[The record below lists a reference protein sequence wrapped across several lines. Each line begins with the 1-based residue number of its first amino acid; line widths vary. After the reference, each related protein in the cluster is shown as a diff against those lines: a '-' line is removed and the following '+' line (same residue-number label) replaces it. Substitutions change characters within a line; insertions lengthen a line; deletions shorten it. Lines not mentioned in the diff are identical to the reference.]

1 MDDKINATAKV
12 VLTRQCFFS
21 ESNPQGTSLPPWVP
35 IIRRSNR
42 QLAVTSIDVIKDS
55 LLRIDGNDA
64 FLPLAVQSFEG
75 KGRGVVA
82 TRMIPKE
89 SFVCE
94 YAGDL
99 VSKNEGVER
108 MMTDPHHTYYSFVSE
123 TKFYLSKKRL
133 QCHTLI
139 PWQSSQETS
148 EAIPIRKDFP
158 YFDILNMETKKIKQS
173 GLISL
178 LISRYKGIQ
187 TQCDEGKHH
196 VEIGYEKVMLLF
208 FILFGAA
215 CSALILLIVIEVPFF
230 NISSY
235 FKNSK
240 SL

>member
-21 ESNPQGTSLPPWVP
+21 ESNPQGTSLPAWVP

-42 QLAVTSIDVIKDS
+42 QLAVSSIDVIKDS

-108 MMTDPHHTYYSFVSE
+108 MRGYAMEQKGNYMYFFQHNNVSFCIDATEESGRLGRLINHSKKDANLETVALTFKGRATLVFLAAQNISAGAELLYNYGETDPSVLSE
-123 TKFYLSKKRL
+123 
-133 QCHTLI
+133 
-139 PWQSSQETS
+139 
-148 EAIPIRKDFP
+148 FP
-158 YFDILNMETKKIKQS
+158 FL
-173 GLISL
+173 
-178 LISRYKGIQ
+178 
-187 TQCDEGKHH
+187 
-196 VEIGYEKVMLLF
+196 
-208 FILFGAA
+208 
-215 CSALILLIVIEVPFF
+215 
-230 NISSY
+230 
-235 FKNSK
+235 KN
-240 SL
+240 